1 MKTLYESLLGD
12 IENNMKSGDDMAK
25 RYKKATK
32 DFKKLFDKLNG
43 DLVGNF
49 YVVRIKSPELAE
61 ALAINHPIYNEY
73 VQYNAQNPNDMY
85 NIEYVSAIYNICD
98 AYEGKCQRRLQ
109 INIEAKH
116 KRKELPIIKTFFYY
130 CENDEDIK
138 NGVSNNSD
146 ENYIKDMVKIISEAF
161 TEKYKDIES
170 IAKDFEAN
178 TVEFTKLGR
187 F

>member
-12 IENNMKSGDDMAK
+12 LENNMKSGDDMAK

-61 ALAINHPIYNEY
+61 ALAGNHPIYKEY

-85 NIEYVSAIYNICD
+85 NIEYVSAIYNIGD
-98 AYEGKCQRRLQ
+98 AYEGKRQRRLQ

-138 NGVSNNSD
+138 NGVSNNSN
-146 ENYIKDMVKIISEAF
+146 ENDIKDMVKIISEVF

-178 TVEFTKLGR
+178 TVEFAKLGR

>member
-12 IENNMKSGDDMAK
+12 LENNMKYGDDMAK

-49 YVVRIKSPELAE
+49 YGVRIKSPELAE
-61 ALAINHPIYNEY
+61 ALAGNHPIYKEY
-73 VQYNAQNPNDMY
+73 VQYNSQNPNDMY
-85 NIEYVSAIYNICD
+85 NIEHVSIVYNIND
-98 AYEGKCQRRLQ
+98 AYEGKRQRRLQ
-109 INIEAKH
+109 INVEAKH
-116 KRKELPIIKTFFYY
+116 KRKELPIIRTFFYY

-138 NGVSNNSD
+138 NGVSNDSN
-146 ENYIKDMVKIISEAF
+146 EHYIKDMAKIISEAF
-161 TEKYKDIES
+161 IEKYKDIES

-178 TVEFTKLGR
+178 TVEFAKLGR